1 MNKTDLCGLTGE
13 EIFRIIQTEGFDYN
27 HAIRVTNA
35 IYKKRILDFNRISN
49 IPKKLRTYLKNSTT
63 TGIYEPIA
71 SESSIDNTEKYLF
84 RNSAGNQFETVYIP
98 DGRRNTVCVSTQSGC
113 RMGCPFC
120 ATSKYGFYG
129 SLSAGDILNQVL
141 SIPQASGVTHIV
153 LMGMGE
159 PMDNLENVLK
169 ATSIMTAEWGMAIS
183 PRNISVSTVGIMPA
197 VSLFLEKSRCNLT
210 LSLYSP
216 FEEERI
222 SVIPA
227 EKKYPAIKII
237 RIMKSYPLQKKRR
250 FSIAYVMMKDVN
262 DTDRHLRGIK
272 TMLAGSG
279 IRVNILPYHPVK
291 NDINASSSDERMQYF
306 RHDLVIS
313 GISASVRKSRG
324 ADISAACGLLATG
337 LKHDI

>member
-1 MNKTDLCGLTGE
+1 
-13 EIFRIIQTEGFDYN
+13 
-27 HAIRVTNA
+27 
-35 IYKKRILDFNRISN
+35 
-49 IPKKLRTYLKNSTT
+49 
-63 TGIYEPIA
+63 
-71 SESSIDNTEKYLF
+71 
-84 RNSAGNQFETVYIP
+84 
-98 DGRRNTVCVSTQSGC
+98 
-113 RMGCPFC
+113 
-120 ATSKYGFYG
+120 
-129 SLSAGDILNQVL
+129 
-141 SIPQASGVTHIV
+141 
-153 LMGMGE
+153 
-159 PMDNLENVLK
+159 
-169 ATSIMTAEWGMAIS
+169 
-183 PRNISVSTVGIMPA
+183 
-197 VSLFLEKSRCNLT
+197 

-306 RHDLVIS
+306 RHNLVIS